1 MLTCLCGDV
10 QCVQSVVG
18 LQRKRREDNLELM
31 LGSCPTCPLS
41 GPCLDS
47 HCPLIYIYQEL
58 KLPGERWGGKGDNL
72 AYRNHVG

>member
-41 GPCLDS
+41 GPCLDG
-47 HCPLIYIYQEL
+47 HCPLIYISRVEVT
-58 KLPGERWGGKGDNL
+58 WGK
-72 AYRNHVG
+72 VGRGGG